1 MWSAVRD
8 TEALPPPR
16 GRERAA
22 VADAWSA
29 AATSSCSTAQ
39 AKQTLWP
46 PSVHASA
53 QRWIWA
59 GVSTERLDRALYLSG
74 TTDGYTVSTL
84 GSFMHRTL
92 TCFSTPLQGQNSW
105 CGERGRHT
113 LNGNG
118 ASPCLTHRSST
129 PATRGSDP
137 SLNRARMATDQRGSF
152 ASHPRPTL
160 SSDSSLTKVIAD
172 STLWGKTWLA
182 PASDL
187 ALPSKA
193 WSTWGPHQ
201 DTPT

>member
-8 TEALPPPR
+8 TEALPPPQ

-22 VADAWSA
+22 VAGAWSDA
-29 AATSSCSTAQ
+29 TTSSRATAQ

-59 GVSTERLDRALYLSG
+59 DVSRERLDRALYLSG
-74 TTDGYTVSTL
+74 TTDAYTVSTL
-84 GSFMHRTL
+84 GSFMCRNL

-105 CGERGRHT
+105 CGERARHR

-118 ASPCLTHRSST
+118 ASSCLTHRSST
-129 PATRGSDP
+129 PAKGSDP
-137 SLNRARMATDQRGSF
+137 SLNRAGMATDHRGSF
-152 ASHPRPTL
+152 ASNPRPTL
-160 SSDSSLTKVIAD
+160 SLDSSLTKVVAD

-193 WSTWGPHQ
+193 LSTWGLHQ